1 MTRPAGTGRFIVL
14 EGLDGAGTT
23 TQAQKLGIK
32 LQEEGYRVLV
42 TCEPTDR
49 PVGRLIRQ
57 ALTRRLTHRRGDYS
71 FTNQTLALL
80 FAADR
85 LDHLHAEI
93 VPALESGRVVICDR
107 YLLSSLAYQGTSIVA
122 SWIERINQFAIPPD
136 LTLFLDVDPQIA
148 ASRRVGRVGADELF
162 DAAELQAQ
170 IARRYRAVTRR
181 HRSSHRVVR
190 IDASKSIE
198 EVTEGTMR
206 TVQRVLKPTSSRGR
220 DRMPR

>member
-1 MTRPAGTGRFIVL
+1 MKRAAGTGRFIVL

-23 TQAQKLGIK
+23 TQAQKLGIE
-32 LQEEGYRVLV
+32 LRQEGHRVVV
-42 TCEPTDR
+42 TCEPTEG

-57 ALTRRLTHRRGDYS
+57 ALTRRLMHRRGDGAFS
-71 FTNQTLALL
+71 SQTLALL

-93 VPALESGRVVICDR
+93 VPALQSGQVVICDR
-107 YLLSSLAYQGTSIVA
+107 YLLSSLAYQGVSMAA

-136 LTLFLDVDPQIA
+136 LTLFLEVDPRIA
-148 ASRRVGRVGADELF
+148 ASRRLGRGGAEELF

-181 HRSSHRVVR
+181 LRSSHRVIR

-198 EVTEGTMR
+198 EVTEETMR
-206 TVQRVLKPTSSRGR
+206 VVRRVLKPTAFRGR
-220 DRMPR
+220 VRMPR